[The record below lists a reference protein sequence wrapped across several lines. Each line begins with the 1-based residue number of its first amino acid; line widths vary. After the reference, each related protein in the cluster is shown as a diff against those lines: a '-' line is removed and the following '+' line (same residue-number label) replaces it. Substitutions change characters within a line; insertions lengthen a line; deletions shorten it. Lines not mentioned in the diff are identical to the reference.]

1 MNEPY
6 RREVPSSR
14 RLLERELALEVQPA
28 PAVPVLQMP
37 VAGPRRRVLE
47 EVAAVARQGARQ
59 RRGVPGLDERRLR
72 QPQLGFELASVEF
85 HGEAR
90 VYPIALLLEHDPVGP
105 AQNAPQLVQGDVE
118 VVLALGGRGVTPQ
131 REPDLLAGAAPRMTQ
146 QVEQQL
152 ARLGVAPGGI
162 GKSLAVH

>member
-28 PAVPVLQMP
+28 PAIPVLQMP

-72 QPQLGFELASVEF
+72 QPQLGFEFDGRQFENELRLA
-85 HGEAR
+85 
-90 VYPIALLLEHDPVGP
+90 PIALLLEHDP
-105 AQNAPQLVQGDVE
+105 
-118 VVLALGGRGVTPQ
+118 
-131 REPDLLAGAAPRMTQ
+131 
-146 QVEQQL
+146 
-152 ARLGVAPGGI
+152 
-162 GKSLAVH
+162 

>member
-28 PAVPVLQMP
+28 PAIPVLQMP

-90 VYPIALLLEHDPVGP
+90 VDPIARSEEHTSELQSHHDLVCRLLLEKNKHSRQTQD
-105 AQNAPQLVQGDVE
+105 A
-118 VVLALGGRGVTPQ
+118 RTP
-131 REPDLLAGAAPRMTQ
+131 
-146 QVEQQL
+146 
-152 ARLGVAPGGI
+152 
-162 GKSLAVH
+162 

>member
-28 PAVPVLQMP
+28 PALPVLQMP

-90 VYPIALLLEHDPVGP
+90 VDPIALLLEHDPVGP
-105 AQNAPQLVQGDVE
+105 RRSA
-118 VVLALGGRGVTPQ
+118 
-131 REPDLLAGAAPRMTQ
+131 
-146 QVEQQL
+146 
-152 ARLGVAPGGI
+152 I
-162 GKSLAVH
+162 GSTRASPWNS

>member
-1 MNEPY
+1 
-6 RREVPSSR
+6 
-14 RLLERELALEVQPA
+14 
-28 PAVPVLQMP
+28 MP

-90 VYPIALLLEHDPVGP
+90 VDPIALLREHDPVGP
-105 AQNAPQLVQGDVE
+105 AQNAPRSEEHTSELQSQSNLVC
-118 VVLALGGRGVTPQ
+118 R
-131 REPDLLAGAAPRMTQ
+131 LLL
-146 QVEQQL
+146 EKKKK
-152 ARLGVAPGGI
+152 I
-162 GKSLAVH
+162 KSIMMSHVSRTTC

>member
-28 PAVPVLQMP
+28 PAIPVLQMP
-37 VAGPRRRVLE
+37 VTGPHRRVLE

-59 RRGVPGLDERRLR
+59 RRGVPALYERRLR
-72 QPQLGFELASVEF
+72 QPQLGFELASAES

-90 VYPIALLLEHDPVGP
+90 VDPIVRLLEYEPVRP
-105 AQNAPQLVQGDVE
+105 A
-118 VVLALGGRGVTPQ
+118 
-131 REPDLLAGAAPRMTQ
+131 
-146 QVEQQL
+146 
-152 ARLGVAPGGI
+152 
-162 GKSLAVH
+162 

>member
-1 MNEPY
+1 
-6 RREVPSSR
+6 
-14 RLLERELALEVQPA
+14 
-28 PAVPVLQMP
+28 MP

-59 RRGVPGLDERRLR
+59 RRGVPALDECRLR

-90 VYPIALLLEHDPVGP
+90 VDPIALLFEHDPVRS
-105 AQNAPQLVQGDVE
+105 AQDPPQLVQGDVE

-131 REPDLLAGAAPRMTQ
+131 RETDLLAGAAPRMTQ
-146 QVEQQL
+146 EVEQQL
-152 ARLGVAPGGI
+152 ARLGVGPGCRGEC
-162 GKSLAVH
+162 LAATSWTD

>member
-1 MNEPY
+1 
-6 RREVPSSR
+6 
-14 RLLERELALEVQPA
+14 
-28 PAVPVLQMP
+28 MP

-90 VYPIALLLEHDPVGP
+90 VDPIALDRKSTRLNSSHSQISYAVFCLKKKKRQLRRTRGP
-105 AQNAPQLVQGDVE
+105 RKHIV
-118 VVLALGGRGVTPQ
+118 
-131 REPDLLAGAAPRMTQ
+131 
-146 QVEQQL
+146 
-152 ARLGVAPGGI
+152 
-162 GKSLAVH
+162 S

>member
-28 PAVPVLQMP
+28 PAIPVLQMP

-72 QPQLGFELASVEF
+72 QPQPGFELASVEF

-90 VYPIALLLEHDPVGP
+90 VDPIRSEERRVGE
-105 AQNAPQLVQGDVE
+105 GDE
-118 VVLALGGRGVTPQ
+118 
-131 REPDLLAGAAPRMTQ
+131 AGAAP
-146 QVEQQL
+146 
-152 ARLGVAPGGI
+152 
-162 GKSLAVH
+162 